1 MSNLVLVSM
10 FKEVLG
16 WCQWNDPNGTWE
28 DVKLTFDNIKNV
40 YDTLVEWHN
49 DAPEVKYIDVL
60 KEKLRYIAINLRV
73 EDEQEEDDSPVM
85 NLVDRVIQIYMEEDY
100 EYVQRMRKEGQEVES
115 SWNTPEDEVKFIKR
129 NKLASPNMTDA
140 ELNKAAK
147 LIMARLAQ
155 LESK

>member
-1 MSNLVLVSM
+1 MMSNLVLVSM

-60 KEKLRYIAINLRV
+60 KEKLRYIAINLQV
-73 EDEQEEDDSPVM
+73 GEEESEEEEDSD
-85 NLVDRVIQIYMEEDY
+85 D
-100 EYVQRMRKEGQEVES
+100 EYNG
-115 SWNTPEDEVKFIKR
+115 
-129 NKLASPNMTDA
+129 NMYCDNYGICSGA
-140 ELNKAAK
+140 DCSNHYNCK
-147 LIMARLAQ
+147 
-155 LESK
+155 